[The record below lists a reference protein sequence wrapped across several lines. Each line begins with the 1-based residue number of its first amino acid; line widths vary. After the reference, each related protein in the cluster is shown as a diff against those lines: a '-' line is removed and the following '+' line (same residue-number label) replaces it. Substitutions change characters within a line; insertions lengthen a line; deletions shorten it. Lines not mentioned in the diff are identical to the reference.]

1 MTAATQSAESTP
13 PPQPPRSDVSSSPG
27 SSARTPP
34 PPAGEVVDDELFR
47 SFINDDFL
55 AMADL
60 DDYGHL
66 PYAFPLDDHF
76 LSADPLAPLTDAEMM
91 QGVESLQSSWA
102 LIGGPE
108 SSSPESSISGLR
120 AFSPSSP
127 SSAASIRSPST
138 EWLLD
143 FDDPLKMTPLT
154 IAPPGP
160 AVVVP
165 ELSMKA
171 PSLSAPVPPPA
182 GGQQWKFVNCSVPNG
197 AAPPQQQQQQQQE
210 EPHAQSNSTAA
221 PLASQPPTSAAAK
234 TSAAALAGVV
244 PQHQQQPLV
253 YSKPPLS
260 PEPLLKIKSEP
271 QSDTESQKQPQQNA
285 TAAPIVSYPLS
296 AVSTATPLASTPLP
310 FVPTAKAT
318 IQQLLEMKKQPLL
331 PPKPPADPSAPLTPA
346 QKRAE
351 RLIRNRAA
359 ALESRKRKR
368 EHQTRLEEQTENLL
382 AENTMLMDRLKQLE
396 DRNIVLERENA
407 VLRQSVHCTCGQSMA
422 FNGNMFGA
430 QPLPAPASKPQH
442 HVELPDKKTVGT
454 VLMTVFF
461 SFALIFLPG
470 FMSSSSHLGGH
481 IVGRAYSASNSESPL
496 LSSEPASVFPQATT
510 GFHLLDAPQQ
520 ILYLPASASPLAGG
534 PSTSRGGVV
543 PVMRTDISRRVKS
556 AVALPLDWRFGDVLG
571 GLASRVEKTGR
582 GPVTKLR
589 DLFRNTKDDV
599 TEHITPAATAAPTPR
614 RGGIV
619 ARQLLRNAA
628 RDHSN
633 MPPGAV
639 REFVRI
645 PADHAT
651 QYNADGS
658 APKAIPHI
666 SLDDSIHLLP
676 YQAQDPAPA
685 VASPPR
691 AADPAAEAC
700 ARPKFSL
707 IATLPPADVRDDD
720 KGAFLQLDVEVVG
733 ARMVTWNASE
743 DLR

>member
-1 MTAATQSAESTP
+1 MTAAAHSSESTP
-13 PPQPPRSDVSSSPG
+13 PPQAPRSDVSSSPG
-27 SSARTPP
+27 STARTPP
-34 PPAGEVVDDELFR
+34 PPAGEVIDDELFR

-66 PYAFPLDDHF
+66 PYAFPLDDPF
-76 LSADPLAPLTDAEMM
+76 LSSDPLAPLTDAEMM

-143 FDDPLKMTPLT
+143 FDDPLKMAPLMT
-154 IAPPGP
+154 APPGQL
-160 AVVVP
+160 VVVP
-165 ELSMKA
+165 EVSPTNT
-171 PSLSAPVPPPA
+171 PSLSAPAPPPA

-197 AAPPQQQQQQQQE
+197 AGGPSQQQQQQQE
-210 EPHAQSNSTAA
+210 EAHAKSNSIAA
-221 PLASQPPTSAAAK
+221 PLSSQPPPSVAAK
-234 TSAAALAGVV
+234 ATAAGPVGAV

-260 PEPLLKIKSEP
+260 PEPLVKIKSEP
-271 QSDTESQKQPQQNA
+271 QTEKESQEQPQPNA
-285 TAAPIVSYPLS
+285 IAAPVVNYPISALS
-296 AVSTATPLASTPLP
+296 AAPLASTPLP

-407 VLRQSVHCTCGQSMA
+407 ILRQNVHCTCGQSMA

-430 QPLPAPASKPQH
+430 QPLAAPAAKPQH

-481 IVGRAYSASNSESPL
+481 IVGRAYSAPNSEFPL
-496 LSSEPASVFPQATT
+496 LSSEPASVLPQATT

-534 PSTSRGGVV
+534 PSTSRGGLV
-543 PVMRTDISRRVKS
+543 PVMRKDISRRFES

-571 GLASRVEKTGR
+571 GLASRVEKNGR

-589 DLFRNTKDDV
+589 NLFRNTKEDV

-614 RGGIV
+614 RGGVV
-619 ARQLLRNAA
+619 ARQLLRHAA
-628 RDHSN
+628 RDHPN

-645 PADHAT
+645 PAGHAT

-676 YQAQDPAPA
+676 YQEQDPAPA
-685 VASPPR
+685 MASPPR

-707 IATLPPADVRDDD
+707 VATLPPADVRDDD

-743 DLR
+743 DLH

>member
-1 MTAATQSAESTP
+1 MADFDASHFPNGTDEYGQLPYALPLDDNLFSMSH
-13 PPQPPRSDVSSSPG
+13 
-27 SSARTPP
+27 P
-34 PPAGEVVDDELFR
+34 PPAL
-47 SFINDDFL
+47 
-55 AMADL
+55 M
-60 DDYGHL
+60 
-66 PYAFPLDDHF
+66 
-76 LSADPLAPLTDAEMM
+76 TDTEMM
-91 QGVESLQSSWA
+91 QGVDSLQSSWA

-143 FDDPLKMTPLT
+143 FDDPLKMAPSILPPAPMLAVPEPLPKDAWQRSSSVSPASA
-154 IAPPGP
+154 APPG
-160 AVVVP
+160 
-165 ELSMKA
+165 
-171 PSLSAPVPPPA
+171 
-182 GGQQWKFVNCSVPNG
+182 GGQQWKFVNCSAPNG
-197 AAPPQQQQQQQQE
+197 DIVPPQQQQQQE
-210 EPHAQSNSTAA
+210 GHAKALSIAA
-221 PLASQPPTSAAAK
+221 PLASQPPPSVAVTAAAP
-234 TSAAALAGVV
+234 AAAV
-244 PQHQQQPLV
+244 PVHQHQQQPLV
-253 YSKPPLS
+253 FAKPSFS
-260 PEPLLKIKSEP
+260 PEPLVKIKSEP
-271 QSDTESQKQPQQNA
+271 QSEKPECPKQQQQTTAVPILSQPQP
-285 TAAPIVSYPLS
+285 TVPSAP
-296 AVSTATPLASTPLP
+296 PLASTPLP

-318 IQQLLEMKKQPLL
+318 IQQLLEIKKQPLL

-396 DRNIVLERENA
+396 DRNHVLEMENA
-407 VLRQSVHCTCGQSMA
+407 TLRRNMHCTCGQLASLT
-422 FNGNMFGA
+422 GSMFGA
-430 QPLPAPASKPQH
+430 QPLPTPVAKSHFQAD
-442 HVELPDKKTVGT
+442 LPDKKTVGT

-481 IVGRAYSASNSESPL
+481 IVGRAYSTPNSQTPL
-496 LSSEPASVFPQATT
+496 LSSGSAEVPQATT
-510 GFHLLDAPQQ
+510 GYHLLDAPQQ

-534 PSTSRGGVV
+534 PATSRGGLV
-543 PVMRTDISRRVKS
+543 PVMRKDISRRVES

-571 GLASRVEKTGR
+571 SLANRVEKNGR
-582 GPVTKLR
+582 HVGGRQKNGVITKLR
-589 DLFRNTKDDV
+589 NLFRDTKDDLA
-599 TEHITPAATAAPTPR
+599 EHITAPAAPAAPTPR
-614 RGGIV
+614 RGGTV
-619 ARQLLRNAA
+619 ARQLLREGARESA
-628 RDHSN
+628 RDPTD
-633 MPPGAV
+633 MPPGVV

-676 YQAQDPAPA
+676 YREQNSAPA
-685 VASPPR
+685 AAAASPPR
-691 AADPAAEAC
+691 RATDPAAEAC

-707 IATLPPADVRDDD
+707 VATLPAADFREDDE
-720 KGAFLQLDVEVVG
+720 KGAFLQLDLEVVG
-733 ARMVTWNASE
+733 ARLVTWNASE
-743 DLR
+743 DLH